1 MDRIKATMKDWM
13 EQGPNGPLFY
23 IVIIIIALLAG
34 VLATMEKSEASEY
47 PIEVIGDAGAPY
59 EGADFSI
66 TRDRFRNA
74 YLITK

>member
-47 PIEVIGDAGAPY
+47 PIEVIGDAGVPY

>member
-1 MDRIKATMKDWM
+1 MDRIKATMEDWM

-59 EGADFSI
+59 EGTDFSI

-74 YLITK
+74 YLITE

>member
-47 PIEVIGDAGAPY
+47 PIEVIEDSGAPY
-59 EGADFSI
+59 EATDFSI

-74 YLITK
+74 YLITE

>member
-23 IVIIIIALLAG
+23 IVIIIIALLVG

>member
-1 MDRIKATMKDWM
+1 MDRIKATMKDWVR
-13 EQGPNGPLFY
+13 QGQDGPLFY

-34 VLATMEKSEASEY
+34 VIATMEKSEASEY
-47 PIEVIGDAGAPY
+47 PIEVIGDAGVPY

>member
-47 PIEVIGDAGAPY
+47 PIEVIGDAGDPY
-59 EGADFSI
+59 EGTDFSI